1 MELSGLDITLG
12 RMREIETRVSQIER
26 NIDSLMGVDN
36 TDTQS
41 FDNILNEKIRGTNQ
55 TNDNDVNLPEL
66 DELIEKYSDKNDLDK
81 DLIKAV
87 IKTESNFNKNAVSP
101 VGAQGLMQLM
111 PSTAKGLGVEDPFDP
126 EQNISGGTKY
136 LKNMINKYN
145 SVELGLAAYNAGPG
159 SVNKYGGI
167 PPYQET
173 RNYVKKVLE
182 TQKGL

>member
-1 MELSGLDITLG
+1 MEISGVDIILS

-26 NIDSLMGVDN
+26 GFDSLLGVDN
-36 TDTQS
+36 KDTQS
-41 FDNILNEKIRGTNQ
+41 FDSVLNEKMQDNNQ
-55 TNDNDVNLPEL
+55 TNDNDINLPEL
-66 DELIEKYSDKNDLDK
+66 DQIIEKYSDKNDLDEN
-81 DLIKAV
+81 LVKAV
-87 IKTESNFNKNAVSP
+87 IKAESNYNKNAVSP

-111 PSTAKGLGVEDPFDP
+111 PSTAKSLGVENAFDP

-136 LKNMINKYN
+136 LKNLINKYN

-182 TQKGL
+182 IQKGL